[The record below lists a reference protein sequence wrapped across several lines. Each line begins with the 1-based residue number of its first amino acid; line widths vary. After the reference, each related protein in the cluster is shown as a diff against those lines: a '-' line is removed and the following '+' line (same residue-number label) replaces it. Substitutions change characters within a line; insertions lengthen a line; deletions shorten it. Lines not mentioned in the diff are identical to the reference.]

1 MYLMI
6 EHYDSADSLDAVIG
20 LIVTGGFFG
29 MVASLVT
36 LANLCFDRLGR
47 TKIILSAAGGAAA
60 ILAGIFLMVGVIY
73 FSTEV
78 DPHID
83 YIPVGHK
90 KYRKF
95 LVWAGGSSC
104 WYDDYWWCPQ
114 WF

>member
-1 MYLMI
+1 MI

-60 ILAGIFLMVGVIY
+60 ILAGMSFAFYWSVILNVQSGYDGSPAVIVELFFPIFWIGAKLQTDYHILV
-73 FSTEV
+73 FSKV
-78 DPHID
+78 F
-83 YIPVGHK
+83 IP
-90 KYRKF
+90 
-95 LVWAGGSSC
+95 
-104 WYDDYWWCPQ
+104 
-114 WF
+114 